1 MEYNFTKDFSSF
13 VGMLDLNWQEIYELY
28 QAAIGNTEALSI
40 FKVEKANGSSDD
52 TIIFF
57 PALEQALRLTPS
69 AKDFFPEWIEK
80 NLMDGLDAE
89 TFWGIKNAEENH
101 KND

>member
-1 MEYNFTKDFSSF
+1 MEYSFTKDFSSF

-28 QAAIGNTEALSI
+28 QAAIGNTDALSI
-40 FKVEKANGSSDD
+40 FKVEPANGSDD

-57 PALEQALRLTPS
+57 PALQQALRLTPN
-69 AKDFFPEWIEK
+69 AKEFFPKWIED

-89 TFWGIKNAEENH
+89 SFWGIKNAEENH